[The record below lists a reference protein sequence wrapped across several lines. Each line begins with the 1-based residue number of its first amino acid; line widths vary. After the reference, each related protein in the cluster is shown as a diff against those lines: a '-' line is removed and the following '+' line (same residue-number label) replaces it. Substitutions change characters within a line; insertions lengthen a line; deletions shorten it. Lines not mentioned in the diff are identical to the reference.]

1 MRKIY
6 FAVASER
13 GNCAGMPRPKPS
25 PDLAPERAT
34 VSLPRKVARA
44 GIKVVNPD
52 RPEVRDFSA
61 LVTLALRE
69 YLETHHKGLIEQ
81 VAAELRHISY
91 PERSKADLAAAEP
104 KPPDKTSRTP
114 GAGSRHRVSA

>member
-6 FAVASER
+6 FAVAGE
-13 GNCAGMPRPKPS
+13 GKNAAGMPRPKPS

-34 VSLPRKVARA
+34 VSMPKKVARA
-44 GIKVVNPD
+44 GIKVVDPD

-69 YLETHHKGLIEQ
+69 YLERHHKGLIEQ
-81 VAAELRHISY
+81 VAAELRALNY
-91 PERSKADLAAAEP
+91 PERKKVDLAAAEP

-114 GAGSRHRVSA
+114 GAGPRHRVSA